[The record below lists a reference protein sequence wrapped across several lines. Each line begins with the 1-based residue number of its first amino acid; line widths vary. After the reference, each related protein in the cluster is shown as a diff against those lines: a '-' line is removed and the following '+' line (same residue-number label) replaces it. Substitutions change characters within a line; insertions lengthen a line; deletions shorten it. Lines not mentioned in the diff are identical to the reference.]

1 MNVTTMA
8 AAPPSMESVINSL
21 RGPDNVIQFIPHFVL
36 NIDIEI
42 ADGWSAHERR
52 LVIGRIVED
61 LDPAL
66 DESRR

>member
-1 MNVTTMA
+1 MA

-21 RGPDNVIQFIPHFVL
+21 RGPDNVIQFIPYFIL
-36 NIDIEI
+36 NIDLEI

-52 LVIGRIVED
+52 LAIGRIVED

-66 DESRR
+66 DDESRR